1 MRGPIQ
7 VKRLVVGVASALAV
21 LSACAV
27 AWAQADKTNP
37 TAAADPVVKQL
48 EAFRRDDFDTAF
60 TFASGMI
67 QAQFDRP
74 AFETMVRRGYPEIA
88 RSTFAAVTKTE
99 LESPGLAYVT
109 VKIRGANGQ
118 AIEAMY
124 ELIWEDGWRI
134 NGVATR
140 PDAAGVI

>member
-1 MRGPIQ
+1 MH
-7 VKRLVVGVASALAV
+7 VKRLVLGVATMLAL
-21 LSACAV
+21 LSLCV
-27 AWAQADKTNP
+27 PAWAQADRTNAK
-37 TAAADPVVKQL
+37 AAAEPVVKQI
-48 EAFRRDDFDTAF
+48 EAFRRGDFDTAF

-118 AIEAMY
+118 AIEALY
-124 ELIWEDGWRI
+124 EMIWEDGWRI

>member
-1 MRGPIQ
+1 M
-7 VKRLVVGVASALAV
+7 KRIVLGAALVL
-21 LSACAV
+21 LPLCAV
-27 AWAQADKTNP
+27 AWAQGDKTNAK
-37 TAAADPVVKQL
+37 AAAEPVVKQL
-48 EAFRRDDFDTAF
+48 EAFRRGDFDTAL

-67 QAQFDRP
+67 KAQFDRQT
-74 AFETMVRRGYPEIA
+74 FETMVRGGYPEIA

-118 AIEAMY
+118 FVEALY
-124 ELIWEDGWRI
+124 EMTWEDGWRI

-140 PDAAGVI
+140 PDAGGVI

>member
-1 MRGPIQ
+1 MQ
-7 VKRLVVGVASALAV
+7 VKRLVVGVASVLAL
-21 LSACAV
+21 LSLCAS

-37 TAAADPVVKQL
+37 KSAAEPVVKQL
-48 EAFRRDDFDTAF
+48 EAFRRNDFDTAL

-67 QAQFDRP
+67 KAQFDRQ
-74 AFETMVRRGYPEIA
+74 AFEAMVRRGYPEIA
-88 RSTFAAVTKTE
+88 RSTFATVTRTE

-124 ELIWEDGWRI
+124 EMIWEDGWRI

-140 PDAAGVI
+140 PDALGAI

>member
-1 MRGPIQ
+1 MQ
-7 VKRLVVGVASALAV
+7 VKRLVVGVASV
-21 LSACAV
+21 LVLLSLCAS

-37 TAAADPVVKQL
+37 KSAAEPVVKQL
-48 EAFRRDDFDTAF
+48 EAFRRNDFDTAL

-67 QAQFDRP
+67 KAQFDRQ
-74 AFETMVRRGYPEIA
+74 AFEAMVRRGYPEIA

-124 ELIWEDGWRI
+124 EMIWEDGWRI

-140 PDAAGVI
+140 PDELGVI

>member
-1 MRGPIQ
+1 M
-7 VKRLVVGVASALAV
+7 KRLVVGVAGLLALLSLCASAV
-21 LSACAV
+21 
-27 AWAQADKTNP
+27 AQADKTNP
-37 TAAADPVVKQL
+37 KSAAEPVVKQL
-48 EAFRRDDFDTAF
+48 EAFRRGDFDTAF

-67 QAQFDRP
+67 KAQFDRQ
-74 AFETMVRRGYPEIA
+74 AFETMVRGGYPEIA

-109 VKIRGANGQ
+109 VKIRGVNGQ
-118 AIEAMY
+118 AVEALY
-124 ELIWEDGWRI
+124 ELIWEEGWKI